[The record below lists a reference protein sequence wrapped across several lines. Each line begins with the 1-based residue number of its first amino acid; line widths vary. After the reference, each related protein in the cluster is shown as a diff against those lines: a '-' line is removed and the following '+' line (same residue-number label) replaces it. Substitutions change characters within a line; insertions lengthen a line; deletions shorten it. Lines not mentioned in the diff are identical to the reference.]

1 MKKLFSIML
10 LLTAMCLMMSSCSKD
25 DDKITLSQTDLVGT
39 WDVTSYAT
47 TGDYKDLPSGY
58 IYIKVYDDNTY
69 KVKFLT
75 NTYSGK
81 YRIDGNTMIGTTSD
95 PITEYFRFESL
106 DNGKATIDYSSS
118 EGDKYKFI
126 ASKK

>member
-1 MKKLFSIML
+1 MKKLFSIVL
-10 LLTAMCLMMSSCSKD
+10 LLTAMSFTLLSCSD
-25 DDKITLSQTDLVGT
+25 DDEKVNLSQSDLVGT
-39 WDVTSYAT
+39 WNVTAYAT
-47 TGDYKDLPSGY
+47 TDAYQDLPSGY
-58 IYIKVYDDNTY
+58 IYIKVNSDNTY

-81 YRIDGNTMIGTTSD
+81 YIIDGDTMIGTTSD

-106 DNGKATIDYSSS
+106 DNGKASIDYSSS
-118 EGDKYKFI
+118 AGDKFKFI